1 MDAKSLI
8 EILEFERTKLNECI
22 TKIYEKN
29 PNAQITSGMT
39 VKELL
44 GHIAWYENRIVQV
57 LKNNKANPI
66 EYDILSI
73 DDKNKQIS
81 VSLRNIQ
88 FVEVKKSADTTF
100 HDLVTLL
107 GNVSQQQLDDIS
119 ILKNT
124 LDERLP
130 WQALIENS
138 FIHYE
143 EHMGSMRKWLKN
155 NQ

>member
-1 MDAKSLI
+1 MDPKSLI
-8 EILEFERTKLNECI
+8 EILEFERSKFNNYI

-57 LKNNKANPI
+57 LKNNNANPK
-66 EYDILSI
+66 EYDILSV

-81 VSLRNIQ
+81 ASFKNIQ
-88 FVEVKKSADTTF
+88 FTDVKKSADTTF

-107 GNVSQQQLDDIS
+107 RNVTQAQLDDRS

-143 EHMGSMRKWLKN
+143 EHMGSMRK
-155 NQ
+155 

>member
-1 MDAKSLI
+1 MD
-8 EILEFERTKLNECI
+8 E
-22 TKIYEKN
+22 N
-29 PNAQITSGMT
+29 P
-39 VKELL
+39 K
-44 GHIAWYENRIVQV
+44 
-57 LKNNKANPI
+57 
-66 EYDILSI
+66 EYDILSV

-81 VSLRNIQ
+81 ASFKNIQ
-88 FVEVKKSADTTF
+88 FTDVKKSADTTF

-107 GNVSQQQLDDIS
+107 GNVTQAQLDDRS

-143 EHMGSMRKWLKN
+143 EHMGSMRK
-155 NQ
+155 